1 MNAAN
6 KYIVQIRTEKLESGL
21 LRPWVSV
28 IRQEGRR
35 YSTVM
40 LELEDELFYV
50 EGGAVQYAKKE
61 ATRILKEWSPL
72 AEISF
77 NVKKRDDKKIA
88 GYIGPTD
95 IARYPH
101 TINFLVE
108 QSVPALFF
116 FGKARAD
123 LLLAANCIFLVAI
136 FPGV

>member
-35 YSTVM
+35 YSTVT

-50 EGGAVQYAKKE
+50 EGAAVQYAKKE
-61 ATRILKEWSPL
+61 SARILKEWSPQ

-77 NVKKRDDKKIA
+77 NVKKNDNKK
-88 GYIGPTD
+88 
-95 IARYPH
+95 
-101 TINFLVE
+101 
-108 QSVPALFF
+108 
-116 FGKARAD
+116 K
-123 LLLAANCIFLVAI
+123 
-136 FPGV
+136 

>member
-35 YSTVM
+35 YSTVT

-50 EGGAVQYAKKE
+50 EGAAVQYAKKE
-61 ATRILKEWSPL
+61 ATRILKEWSPQ

-77 NVKKRDDKKIA
+77 NVKNSDDKK
-88 GYIGPTD
+88 
-95 IARYPH
+95 
-101 TINFLVE
+101 
-108 QSVPALFF
+108 
-116 FGKARAD
+116 K
-123 LLLAANCIFLVAI
+123 
-136 FPGV
+136 